1 MKSRSTALAENTFF
15 HNMDARSDLGYG
27 RSSLKFSKPRTKGSA
42 YPYMMTDSEEEES
55 EDIEEIDIDD
65 VPLEFDT
72 EINRFLPVTD
82 FYAAA
87 GTDPFYFA
95 GAATKMSEEL
105 GKYVKGTGGIGVTLP
120 AGMGSSTAGFRT
132 IIRPTGT
139 KKGWS
144 QAPAEEEETE
154 PAYRLIDI
162 LDDGEA
168 TVRHFI
174 RAVLAKER
182 KLGQSRFSFSSF

>member
-1 MKSRSTALAENTFF
+1 
-15 HNMDARSDLGYG
+15 
-27 RSSLKFSKPRTKGSA
+27 
-42 YPYMMTDSEEEES
+42 
-55 EDIEEIDIDD
+55 
-65 VPLEFDT
+65 
-72 EINRFLPVTD
+72 
-82 FYAAA
+82 
-87 GTDPFYFA
+87 
-95 GAATKMSEEL
+95 MSEEL

-120 AGMGSSTAGFRT
+120 AGMGSSTAGYRT

-174 RAVLAKER
+174 RAVLAKEMIFTCIGGEKVCR
-182 KLGQSRFSFSSF
+182 KQCMNKQF